1 MFSFGLML
9 HHLHGGA
16 HPQGQGT
23 ISADDLADIIEYL
36 GPRNLLDP
44 HDWIDRSLAG
54 RLEPHHRCITLD
66 DALRS
71 QNEIAKPVF
80 DAYGIKAFFFVYSL
94 IFEGKVERTELFRH
108 YRTVRFQNV
117 EEFYAAFFGLL
128 DASEYA
134 GTVRDKIAS
143 FDSVGYLENY
153 SFYTRGDRLFRY
165 VRDVVLGRDRYFS
178 IVDGMM
184 EADSA
189 YDTAAASRSLWLS
202 PQDVR
207 LLHEE
212 GHVIGLHS
220 HTHPTSLASL
230 SAEEQRSEYVANI
243 NHLSALVGEV
253 PRTMSH
259 PLNSYN
265 RDTLNLLT
273 DLGVRIGFRDN
284 MMLGPDASLLEQPR
298 EDHANIISA
307 IRK

>member
-9 HHLHGGA
+9 HHFHGGA

-36 GPRNLLDP
+36 GPRNVLAPD
-44 HDWIDRSLAG
+44 DWIERSLAG

-71 QNEIAKPVF
+71 QMDVAKPVF
-80 DAYGIKAFFFVYSL
+80 DAYDLKAFFFVYSL
-94 IFEGKVERTELFRH
+94 IFEGNVERTELFRH
-108 YRTVRFQNV
+108 YRTVRFQDV
-117 EEFYAAFFGLL
+117 EEFYSAFFCLL
-128 DASEYA
+128 NKSEYA
-134 GTVRDKIAS
+134 SEIRDMVAD
-143 FDSVGYLENY
+143 FDSIGYLSNY
-153 SFYTRGDRLFRY
+153 SFYTRNDRLFRY

-178 IVDGMM
+178 FIDGMM
-184 EADSA
+184 DADA
-189 YDTAAASRSLWLS
+189 DYDSAAASKSLWLS
-202 PQDVR
+202 PQDVT

-243 NHLSALVGEV
+243 DHLSALLGEA
-253 PRTMSH
+253 PRTVSH

-265 RDTLNLLT
+265 LDTLNLLT
-273 DLGVRIGFRDN
+273 DLGVKIGFRDN

-298 EDHANIISA
+298 EDHANIMSA

>member
-9 HHLHGGA
+9 HHFHGGA

-36 GPRNLLDP
+36 GPRNVLAPD
-44 HDWIDRSLAG
+44 DWIERSLAG
-54 RLEPHHRCITLD
+54 RLEPYHRCITLD
-66 DALRS
+66 DALRC
-71 QNEIAKPVF
+71 QMDVAKPVF
-80 DAYGIKAFFFVYSL
+80 DAYNLKAFFFVYSVV
-94 IFEGKVERTELFRH
+94 FEGKVERTELFRH
-108 YRTVRFQNV
+108 YRTVRFQDV
-117 EEFYAAFFGLL
+117 EEFYAAFFRILNK
-128 DASEYA
+128 SEYA
-134 GTVRDKIAS
+134 SEVRDMVED
-143 FDSVGYLENY
+143 FDSIGYLSNY
-153 SFYTRGDRLFRY
+153 SFYSRSDRMFRY

-178 IVDGMM
+178 VIDGMI
-184 EADSA
+184 EADAA
-189 YDTAAASRSLWLS
+189 YDSTAASRSLWLS
-202 PQDVR
+202 PQDVS

-230 SAEEQRSEYVANI
+230 SAEEQRSEYVANME
-243 NHLSALVGEV
+243 HLSALLGEA

-265 RDTLNLLT
+265 LDTLNLLA
-273 DLGVRIGFRDN
+273 DLGVKIGFRDN

-298 EDHANIISA
+298 EDHANIMSA